1 MSKHGQ
7 RTVRKKL
14 ADHTEDWRRRPE
26 ERPASRPQADLSYTL
41 GVRQDSLPFDEPLK
55 TNAEK
60 FASSQQANQK
70 KQRMAGD
77 VLGALN
83 YDVKQG
89 TGLPSAF
96 KRLDVGS
103 AELRT
108 PEIPQ

>member
-1 MSKHGQ
+1 MSIHGQ

-14 ADHTEDWRRRPE
+14 VDHAEDRTRRPD
-26 ERPASRPQADLSYTL
+26 ERPANRPQADLGYTL

-60 FASSQQANQK
+60 FVSPQRTNQK

-83 YDVKQG
+83 YDIKQG

-96 KRLDVGS
+96 KQLQVGS
-103 AELRT
+103 AELRN
-108 PEIPQ
+108 PEIS

>member
-1 MSKHGQ
+1 MSIHGQ
-7 RTVRKKL
+7 RNVRTRL
-14 ADHTEDWRRRPE
+14 PRHPDDHQRQPQDQPANRPH
-26 ERPASRPQADLSYTL
+26 ADLGYTL
-41 GVRQDSLPFDEPLK
+41 GVRQDQMPFDKPPK
-55 TNAEK
+55 RQYVSAK
-60 FASSQQANQK
+60 PQGQRR
-70 KQRMAGD
+70 QRMAGD
-77 VLGALN
+77 VLDALN

>member
-1 MSKHGQ
+1 MSIHGQ
-7 RTVRKKL
+7 RDVRTRL
-14 ADHTEDWRRRPE
+14 PRHPDDHQRQPQDQ
-26 ERPASRPQADLSYTL
+26 PANRPQARLGYTL

-60 FASSQQANQK
+60 FVSPQRTSQK

-83 YDVKQG
+83 YDIKQG

-96 KRLDVGS
+96 KQLQVGS
-103 AELRT
+103 AELRNA
-108 PEIPQ
+108 EIS